1 MKIAIIT
8 LATNKYKTFL
18 HPLWTSV
25 NKYFV
30 PNAHKDFYFFTD
42 EKLEWFEWFDDSV
55 KWFPIKHEP
64 WPYITLKR
72 FEFISQCVKE
82 LANYDYVLY
91 IDSDMEF
98 VDTLN
103 NFDVRGKKYY
113 AVCHPSVVND
123 LNFWPVETNPA
134 STAYIPERHRCL
146 YVQGCLWGA
155 IGSSIEYMVNTM
167 KNNIEIDMKNNV
179 MAIWHDESH
188 LNKFIVDHRTESAVL
203 NPSLA
208 YPEHWK
214 LPVNKISIHKDKNMV
229 EYPRFAGAGENP
241 KH

>member
-1 MKIAIIT
+1 MKIAVIT

-42 EKLEWFEWFDDSV
+42 EKLDWFDNSV

-82 LANYDYVLY
+82 LTNYDYVLY

-98 VDTLN
+98 VDTLT

-155 IGSSIEYMVNTM
+155 TGSSIEYMVNTM
-167 KNNIEIDMKNNV
+167 KNNIDIDMKNNV

-188 LNKFIVDHRTESAVL
+188 LNKFIVDHRTDSAVL

-214 LPVNKISIHKDKNMV
+214 LPVNKISIHKDKNMT